1 MSATARTTTT
11 RIVAAAAAALAA
23 GAGRLATPAL
33 AQGAPPPALA
43 SPGIDAEAFAPG
55 AIRRYSQ
62 RHGVWTLRCEEI
74 ARLRRRFC
82 DMRADGQGAG
92 FTVSL
97 TVTTSDTGEPAGLLR
112 LPLGVALAAPV
123 TVAVQAESAAPA
135 PTTAKKPA
143 RGKTA
148 APAPKDEATRLRILA
163 CEAAGCMTVWPVS
176 RGQLAALAQG
186 RPLVVAFQALKPI
199 PVIASLDPWS
209 QTVALQATIPGE
221 GFAAAVEAST
231 KPAPAPAQ

>member
-1 MSATARTTTT
+1 MSRTTA
-11 RIVAAAAAALAA
+11 RIVAAAAACLALAVGRF
-23 GAGRLATPAL
+23 GAAS
-33 AQGAPPPALA
+33 AQGAPPPTLA

-62 RHGVWTLRCEEI
+62 RHGAWTLRCEEI
-74 ARLRRRFC
+74 ARLKRRFC
-82 DMRADGQGAG
+82 DMRAEGAGAG

-97 TVTTSDTGEPAGLLR
+97 TVTTSDAGEPAGLLR
-112 LPLGVALAAPV
+112 LPLGVALAAPI
-123 TVAVQAESAAPA
+123 TVAAQAQAPASA

-143 RGKTA
+143 RGKAA
-148 APAPKDEATRLRILA
+148 APPGKDDATRLRILA

-186 RPLVVAFQALKPI
+186 RPLVVAFQALKPV
-199 PVIASLDPWS
+199 PVLASLDPWS
-209 QTVALQATIPGE
+209 QTVPLQASISGE

-231 KPAPAPAQ
+231 KPAPAQ